1 MLEMILSFF
10 FFGELWDKN
19 GQKEMERTQEI
30 LLDLM
35 IKENGFAL
43 VNLF

>member
-1 MLEMILSFF
+1 MLEMILSF

-19 GQKEMERTQEI
+19 GQKEMERAQEI